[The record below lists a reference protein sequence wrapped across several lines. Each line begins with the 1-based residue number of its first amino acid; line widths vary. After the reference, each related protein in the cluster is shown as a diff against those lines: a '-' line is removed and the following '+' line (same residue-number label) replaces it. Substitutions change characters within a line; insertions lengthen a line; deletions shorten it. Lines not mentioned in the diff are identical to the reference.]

1 MGTGYSASRLIL
13 RPSWPSV
20 AVSDK
25 NSYEAY
31 ACSLIRPPAEHPAA
45 PFMRGSPSDLHL
57 PTALLSEDDDAA
69 LRLLTRYFA
78 PVVGDPGIYTG
89 AAWDDWDPSGRRQQ
103 DIDEFTA
110 DDCMAVTLLSVNIPG
125 QAAHKVLGKDR
136 ARYSAL
142 LAEVGPDRDLVEV
155 AEPITDD
162 WPAPVLYRAV
172 RELPKVGR
180 TKTSKLLARKRPA
193 LIPIWD
199 SVIGG
204 VALAGDYFWEP
215 LRQQL
220 RANDAA
226 LHHGCC
232 GCKTRRA

>member
-1 MGTGYSASRLIL
+1 VT
-13 RPSWPSV
+13 
-20 AVSDK
+20 
-25 NSYEAY
+25 
-31 ACSLIRPPAEHPAA
+31 
-45 PFMRGSPSDLHL
+45 FTL
-57 PTALLSEDDDAA
+57 PTALQSEDDGAA
-69 LRLLTRYFA
+69 LRLLARYFA
-78 PVVGDPGIYTG
+78 PAVGDPGSYTG

-110 DDCMAVTLLSVNIPG
+110 DDCMAVTLLSVNIPR
-125 QAAHKVLGKDR
+125 QAAYRLLVKDR

-142 LAEVGPDRDLVEV
+142 LADVGPDRDLAEV

-162 WPAPVLYRAV
+162 RPASELYRAV

-199 SVIGG
+199 SVLGG
-204 VALAGDYFWEP
+204 VTQAGDYFWEP

-226 LHHGCC
+226 LH
-232 GCKTRRA
+232 RRLLRLRDQAGLSASVTALRVFDVVCWMEGKDKGYKVLDKDAPAQPA